1 MALLTPPVQSLLV
14 HVLLAV
20 SGAFNGDGCAV
31 IDGRTA
37 KCKAAGLIVLSM
49 KGGGSIGGGRHKSC
63 RAVSGQP
70 PGGFLEHDVWGHLVV
85 VFDFLATSVDEKIK
99 IYYGRK

>member
-1 MALLTPPVQSLLV
+1 M
-14 HVLLAV
+14 
-20 SGAFNGDGCAV
+20 

-70 PGGFLEHDVWGHLVV
+70 PGGAWVLKCSEDDKGSKFKAFTIFFRREEAKMTKVRRPMFICVCVRGRARVCEFLH
-85 VFDFLATSVDEKIK
+85 A
-99 IYYGRK
+99 